1 MDEVF
6 GEKGLSLSEAFLEQT
21 PETAAAHLG
30 PVAGE
35 TGDLLAGMLLVWTT
49 DRHLQPHPLAHGGD
63 LPERH
68 AGLGHAERPGIHA
81 EEEDLLRAG
90 SRKATQVGLVRSPS
104 IVQRL
109 VDEVRRR
116 GKRAA
121 FQGLP

>member
-35 TGDLLAGMLLVWTT
+35 TGDLLAGMLLVGTT
-49 DRHLQPHPLAHGGD
+49 DRHLQPHPIPHGGD
-63 LPERH
+63 LAERH
-68 AGLGHAERPGIHA
+68 AGLSHAERAGVHA
-81 EEEDLLRAG
+81 QEKHLPRAG
-90 SRKATQVGLVRSPS
+90 GGKATQVGLVRSPS